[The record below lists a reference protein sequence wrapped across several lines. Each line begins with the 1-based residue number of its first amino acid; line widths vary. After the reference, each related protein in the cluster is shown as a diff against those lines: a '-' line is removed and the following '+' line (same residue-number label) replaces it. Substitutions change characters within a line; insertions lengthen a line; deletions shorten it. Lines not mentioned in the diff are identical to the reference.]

1 MKHRVARLG
10 VVVGLI
16 AAAAVVSAQRGGGRG
31 GGGPQPAQSPQQ
43 SAPIDLTGYWVS
55 IVNEDWRWR
64 MVTPPK
70 GDVASVPIN
79 AEGRKIAQSWD
90 PKLDGS
96 CLAYGAAGLMRMPTR
111 LNITWENDRTLKID
125 TDAGVQTRRLL
136 FERPASPPPPSL
148 QGLSIAEW
156 ERPGAGGRGGGGFGG
171 GGAGAPPDPPPVPAG
186 APAGDGRGGA
196 GRGGAGAPPGPPPAP
211 AGAPA
216 GDGRGG
222 AGRGG
227 AGRGG
232 RGGAGGGA
240 LKVTTTNLSGG
251 WLRRNGVPYSDGATM
266 TEYFDRFAVPGGD
279 EWLVVTTVVSDPKY
293 LTQEFVTSSHFKKEA
308 DGAKKW
314 DPTPCKP

>member
-1 MKHRVARLG
+1 MKHSVARLG
-10 VVVGLI
+10 VVVVGVV
-16 AAAAVVSAQRGGGRG
+16 AAVAVVSAQRGGGRG
-31 GGGPQPAQSPQQ
+31 GGAAQPAQSPQQ

-79 AEGRKIAQSWD
+79 AEGRKIAESWD
-90 PKLDGS
+90 SKLDGS

-136 FERPASPPPPSL
+136 FERPASPPAPSL

-156 ERPGAGGRGGGGFGG
+156 ERPGGGGGRGGGGGGGGFGG
-171 GGAGAPPDPPPVPAG
+171 GGGGAGAPPGPPPVPAG

-196 GRGGAGAPPGPPPAP
+196 GRGG
-211 AGAPA
+211 
-216 GDGRGG
+216 RGG
-222 AGRGG
+222 AGPPARGG
-227 AGRGG
+227 D
-232 RGGAGGGA
+232 

-293 LTQEFVTSSHFKKEA
+293 LTQDFVTSTHFKKEA

>member
-1 MKHRVARLG
+1 MKHRVARVG
-10 VVVGLI
+10 VVVVGLI

-31 GGGPQPAQSPQQ
+31 GGAPQPQSPQQ

-70 GDVASVPIN
+70 GDVASVPIT
-79 AEGRKIAQSWD
+79 AEGRKIAESWD

-111 LNITWENDRTLKID
+111 LSITWENDRTLKID

-136 FERPASPPPPSL
+136 FERPASTPAPSL

-156 ERPGAGGRGGGGFGG
+156 ERPGGGAGRGGGGGFGG
-171 GGAGAPPDPPPVPAG
+171 GPGGVGAL
-186 APAGDGRGGA
+186 
-196 GRGGAGAPPGPPPAP
+196 PGPAPAP

-227 AGRGG
+227 PPARGG
-232 RGGAGGGA
+232 D

-251 WLRRNGVPYSDGATM
+251 WLRRNGVPYSDAATM

-293 LTQEFVTSSHFKKEA
+293 LTQEFVTSTHFKKEA
-308 DGAKKW
+308 AGAKKW